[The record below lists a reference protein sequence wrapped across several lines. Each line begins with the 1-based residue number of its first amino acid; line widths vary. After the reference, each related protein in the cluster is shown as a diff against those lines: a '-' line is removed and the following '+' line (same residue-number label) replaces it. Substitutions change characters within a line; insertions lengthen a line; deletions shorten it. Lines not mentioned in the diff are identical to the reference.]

1 MPVAEPAL
9 IRQWTLS
16 TADLASI
23 EQRRRDLNQ
32 LGALQLCAFRYP
44 GRLLRQGEVIPE
56 AAIVFVAGQLR
67 VTPGPLADYAERH
80 QTRR

>member
-1 MPVAEPAL
+1 LPVAEPEP
-9 IRQWTLS
+9 IRRWTLS
-16 TADLASI
+16 TADLAAI
-23 EQRRRDLNQ
+23 ERRRRDLNQ

-44 GRLLRQGEVIPE
+44 GLLLRQGEVISE

-67 VTPGPLADYAERH
+67 VTPGALADYAERH